1 MFLRTLKSKQIGP
14 YSRLLPRSYEMLKV
28 HDAINSTLANIAVG
42 RVSITLGWV
51 AHAGTNYIML
61 KLAPKVS
68 ASYNFAAS

>member
-1 MFLRTLKSKQIGP
+1 MINNVQ
-14 YSRLLPRSYEMLKV
+14 V
-28 HDAINSTLANIAVG
+28 HDAINTTLANIAVG
-42 RVSITLGWV
+42 RVTITLGWV